1 MRVFVAGATGAA
13 GGPAVR
19 ALLAAGHQ
27 VTGLARSQ
35 QAAAQL
41 DEDGAEAAAVD
52 LFDVAGLTR
61 AIDGHEVVANLATH
75 IPRLGP
81 RALLGSAW
89 AEDTRVRT
97 EGSRALVDAALA
109 VGVERFVQES
119 VAWLHADSGDTWVTE
134 ESLLDPVAAQ
144 APVLAAA
151 GEAARFGAGGGT
163 TVVLRFGQFYGADS
177 HTTQSFLADAR
188 RQRPVLLGAAE
199 AWWPWLHTHDAGTAV
214 ASAVTAPPGTYLVAG
229 EPCRRSDLSAALAP
243 VLGVDRLKHQPS
255 MVSVVARL
263 RPLTRSLRVSTRV
276 FVSATG
282 WAPTVADPLAGW
294 SALAS
299 S

>member
-1 MRVFVAGATGAA
+1 MRVFVAGATGAV

-27 VTGLARSQ
+27 VTGLARSD
-35 QAAAQL
+35 AAAEAL
-41 DEDGAEAAAVD
+41 VVDGARPAFVD
-52 LFDVAGLTR
+52 LFDVAALTR
-61 AIDGHEVVANLATH
+61 AIDGHDVVANLATH

-109 VGVERFVQES
+109 VGVSRFVQES
-119 VAWLHADSGDTWVTE
+119 LAWLHADAEGTWITE
-134 ESLLDPVAAQ
+134 ESLLDPVSAQ

-151 GEAARFGAGGGT
+151 DQAARFGASGGT
-163 TVVLRFGQFYGADS
+163 AVVLRFGQFYGADS

-188 RQRPVLLGAAE
+188 RQRPVLLGAAD

-214 ASAVTAPPGTYLVAG
+214 ASALSAPAGTYLVAG

-243 VLGVDRLKHQPS
+243 VLGVDRLRHQPS
-255 MVSVVARL
+255 MVSVVPRI
-263 RPLTRSLRVSTRV
+263 RPLTRSLRVSTRA
-276 FVSATG
+276 FVASTG

-294 SALAS
+294 CALAAS
-299 S
+299 

>member
-1 MRVFVAGATGAA
+1 MRVFVAGATGAV

-27 VTGLARSQ
+27 VTGLARSAP
-35 QAAAQL
+35 AAARL
-41 DEDGAEAAAVD
+41 EEDGADSAAAD
-52 LFDVAGLTR
+52 LFDVAALTR
-61 AIDGHEVVANLATH
+61 VIDGHDVVANLATH
-75 IPRLGP
+75 IPRLAP

-89 AEDTRVRT
+89 AEDTRIRT

-119 VAWLHADSGDTWVTE
+119 LAWLHADAGDTWVTE
-134 ESLLDPVAAQ
+134 ESPLEPVAAQ

-151 GEAARFGAGGGT
+151 GQAARFGAAGGT
-163 TVVLRFGQFYGADS
+163 AVVLRFGQFYGAGS
-177 HTTQSFLADAR
+177 HTTQSFLDDAR
-188 RQRPVLLGAAE
+188 RHRPVLLGSAE

-214 ASAVTAPPGTYLVAG
+214 ASAVTAPAGTYLIAG
-229 EPCRRSDLSAALAP
+229 EPCRRADLSAGLAP
-243 VLGVDRLKHQPS
+243 VLGVDRLTHQPS
-255 MVSVVARL
+255 MVSMVPRI
-263 RPLTRSLRVSTRV
+263 RPLTRSLRVSTRA

-282 WAPTVADPLAGW
+282 WTPTVADPIAGW